1 MSQHHVNPDLIHRTA
16 WGNPL
21 WNALH
26 NLNITGLCLA
36 GSIITALIWPLALPV
51 CLLFTLV
58 TSVIFM
64 LQRWRCPLRM
74 PMTLSLDDP
83 SQDRKVRRSLFS
95 FWPTLFQ
102 YEADETFPAR
112 GIFYVGYRRI
122 NDIGREL
129 WLSMNDLT
137 RHVMFFATTGGGKTE
152 TTFAWLL
159 NPLCWGRGFT
169 FVDGKAQNDTT
180 RTIWY
185 LSRRFGREDDIEVI
199 NFMNGGKSRSEIIQ
213 SGEKSRPQSNTW
225 NPFAF
230 STEAFTAETMQS
242 MLPQNVQ
249 GGEWQSR
256 AIAMNKA
263 LVFGTKFW
271 CVREGKTMSLQMLR
285 EHMTLEGMA
294 KLYCRG
300 LDDQWPEEA
309 IAPLRNYLQDVPGF
323 DMSLVRTPSA
333 WTEEPR
339 KQHAYLS
346 GQFSETFTT
355 FAETFGDVFAADA
368 GDIDIRDSIHSD
380 RILIVMIPALDTSAH
395 TTSALGRM
403 FVTQQS
409 MLLAR
414 DLGYRLEGTDA
425 QTLEVKKYKGSF
437 PYICILD
444 EVGAYYTDRIA
455 VEATQVRS
463 LEFSLIMTAQD
474 QERIEGQT
482 SATNTATLMQN
493 AGTKFAGR
501 IVSDDKTA
509 RTVKNAAGEEARA
522 RMGSLQRHDGVMGE
536 SWVDGN
542 QITIQMESKID
553 VQDLIRLNAG
563 EFFTVFQGDVVPS
576 ASVYIPD
583 SEKSCDSDPVVI
595 NRYISVEAPRLERLR
610 RLVPR
615 TVQRRL
621 PTPEHVS
628 SIIGVLTAK
637 PSRKRR
643 KNRTE
648 PYRIIDTFQRQLAT
662 AQTSLDLLP
671 QYDTDI
677 ESRANELWK
686 KAVHTIN
693 NTTREERRVCYI
705 TLNRPE
711 EEHSGPED
719 IPSVKAIL
727 NTLLPLEM
735 LLPVPDL
742 TASPPHK
749 KNVAQTP
756 SGGKQESRKKRF

>member
-1 MSQHHVNPDLIHRTA
+1 MD
-16 WGNPL
+16 
-21 WNALH
+21 
-26 NLNITGLCLA
+26 
-36 GSIITALIWPLALPV
+36 
-51 CLLFTLV
+51 
-58 TSVIFM
+58 
-64 LQRWRCPLRM
+64 
-74 PMTLSLDDP
+74 
-83 SQDRKVRRSLFS
+83 
-95 FWPTLFQ
+95 
-102 YEADETFPAR
+102 
-112 GIFYVGYRRI
+112 
-122 NDIGREL
+122 
-129 WLSMNDLT
+129 DLT
-137 RHVMFFATTGGGKTE
+137 RHIIFFSTTGGGKTE

-271 CVREGKTMSLQMLR
+271 CVRERKTMSLQMLR

-403 FVTQQS
+403 FITQQS
-409 MLLAR
+409 MILAR

-425 QTLEVKKYKGSF
+425 QTLEVKKYKGRF

-542 QITIQMESKID
+542 QITIQMESKIN
-553 VQDLIRLNAG
+553 VQDLIKLNAG

-628 SIIGVLTAK
+628 SIIGVLTEK
-637 PSRKRR
+637 TSRKRR
-643 KNRTE
+643 KKHTE
-648 PYRIIDTFQRQLAT
+648 PYRIIDTFQDQLKRT
-662 AQTSLDLLP
+662 QTSLDLLP

-705 TLNRPE
+705 TRKRLVRTVLIFTESSDQLSRATDRVP
-711 EEHSGPED
+711 G
-719 IPSVKAIL
+719 
-727 NTLLPLEM
+727 LP
-735 LLPVPDL
+735 
-742 TASPPHK
+742 ASPGY
-749 KNVAQTP
+749 VQ
-756 SGGKQESRKKRF
+756 